1 MAAKIGRWTMYEYKK
16 KVKLALRKKQVKGE
30 KNQIMH
36 RRGETICDK
45 VERVVRLKICNLS
58 S

>member
-1 MAAKIGRWTMYEYKK
+1 MYEYKK

-30 KNQIMH
+30 KNQIM
-36 RRGETICDK
+36 RRRVETICDK
-45 VERVVRLKICNLS
+45 VEHVVRLKICNLS

>member
-16 KVKLALRKKQVKGE
+16 KVKLALRKKVKGE
-30 KNQIMH
+30 KNQIM
-36 RRGETICDK
+36 RRRVEMICDK
-45 VERVVRLKICNLS
+45 VEHVVRLKICNLS